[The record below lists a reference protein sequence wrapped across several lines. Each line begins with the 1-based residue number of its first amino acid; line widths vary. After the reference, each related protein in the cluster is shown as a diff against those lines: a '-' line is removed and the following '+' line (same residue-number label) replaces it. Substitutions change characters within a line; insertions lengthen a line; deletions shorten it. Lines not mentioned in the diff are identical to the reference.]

1 MNEDWVE
8 TTISNI
14 FETVTGNTPPK
25 ADKDNYGNEIPF
37 IKPPQIF
44 NNTISSSI
52 EFLSIRGAAKSRI
65 LPINSVLVTC
75 IGNLGRVSI
84 NKVEVAFNQQINAI
98 KPIEQIDPKFT
109 FYQAQSINFRNQLES
124 LSTSTTVALVNKSSF
139 NSIKFKIAS
148 LSIQKAIVRKIEELF
163 SSLDSGIADL
173 KKAQEQLVIYRQAVL
188 KKAFEGEFEKV
199 KLEDVSTA
207 MGGFAFKST
216 SFIKEIGK
224 YQVVRIGNVRPGLI
238 RYDASPVYLNDVET
252 KVLQNYLLK
261 KGDVIIT
268 LTGTRKKR
276 DYGFTTV
283 IKDENLLLNQRLAF
297 LRFNS
302 DFLPKFFLYFSWSEP
317 FKVQFFG
324 SETGNVGQ
332 GNVGMKAVRETLVP
346 FISLEEQ
353 KKIVREIE
361 SRLSVCDKVEE
372 NIAES
377 LEKAKALRQS
387 ILKKAFEGKL
397 LSSAEIARCKKDQ
410 DYEPAGVLLERIKKE
425 KK

>member
-8 TTISNI
+8 CTLGEVVQIISGKNQKQVIDLNGKYPIYGSGGKMGTANQYLCNEGTTIIGRKGTINSPIYVNEKFWNVDTAFGLSAFEILDKRLLYFFSI
-14 FETVTGNTPPK
+14 FFNFKSLDKSTTIPSLAKRDLLQIKFPLPP
-25 ADKDNYGNEIPF
+25 
-37 IKPPQIF
+37 
-44 NNTISSSI
+44 
-52 EFLSIRGAAKSRI
+52 
-65 LPINSVLVTC
+65 LPIQ
-75 IGNLGRVSI
+75 R
-84 NKVEVAFNQQINAI
+84 
-98 KPIEQIDPKFT
+98 
-109 FYQAQSINFRNQLES
+109 
-124 LSTSTTVALVNKSSF
+124 
-139 NSIKFKIAS
+139 
-148 LSIQKAIVRKIEELF
+148 AIVRKIEELV

-372 NIAES
+372 SIAES